1 MKKMF
6 QPRSAN
12 DADQNIVLSRAMF
25 KTQQSETQRAISHAE
40 CCLLVGL
47 AASFIF
53 QPLDIR
59 IFGYSASVVIMV
71 LTVVLGVI
79 ARPHIVTLQK
89 MAISLVPI
97 AILVILDFLIKGD
110 IIAANLIIMLAFITI
125 YYDQIIPRKYLDL
138 IWSTA
143 GFVCLAL
150 TLVGAYRFAFGYEAV
165 KSENITGFYQAVNQ
179 YVYFGISYL
188 PSTRNSD
195 AIYFACGAL
204 IFLWRFSKAP
214 RFVSWNMLWF
224 FITACGVA
232 LSLSRGIWIA
242 VILAIALS
250 YRPARLGKLLPA
262 VIALIFCVS
271 IVQSE
276 FIFSLMKN
284 ALVSIFD
291 DKSANIGVNGYYTF
305 SNQIRTEIYER
316 AIKDFLSFPL
326 GHGVS
331 YLPSYAP
338 LTGAKRVHS
347 ENLYLDFLIVFGIFA
362 IPYFWKFIDLI
373 IRTRVNIGPY
383 SHLAQSMALMI
394 AIYLMFNG
402 GMDFAFLWFLLAM
415 TFMTERSMQAHKRTE
430 LGVSAK

>member
-1 MKKMF
+1 MNKIF
-6 QPRSAN
+6 QLPSASSTN
-12 DADQNIVLSRAMF
+12 QNFARRRPMF
-25 KTQQSETQRAISHAE
+25 KTEKPTVHSALSHAE
-40 CCLLVGL
+40 CFLLVGL

-53 QPLDIR
+53 QPLNIR
-59 IFGYSASVVIMV
+59 VFGYSASVIIMTFIVI
-71 LTVVLGVI
+71 LGAI
-79 ARPHIVTLQK
+79 SRPHILTVQK
-89 MAISLVPI
+89 IAISLVPI
-97 AILVILDFLIKGD
+97 AILVIYDFIINGD
-110 IIAANLIIMLAFITI
+110 VIAANLIIMLLFITL
-125 YYDQIIPRKYLDL
+125 YYDQIVPQKYLKI

-150 TLVGAYRFAFGYEAV
+150 TLVGAYRFGFGYEAA
-165 KSENITGFYQAVNQ
+165 KSENVSGFYEAVNQ

-195 AIYFACGAL
+195 ALYFACGAL
-204 IFLWRFSKAP
+204 IFLWRFSESP
-214 RFVSWNMLWF
+214 RFISWNMLGF

-242 VILAIALS
+242 VLLAIALS

-262 VIALIFCVS
+262 AIAIVFCAS
-271 IVQSE
+271 IIQSE

-291 DKSANIGVNGYYTF
+291 DKAANIGVNGYYTF
-305 SNQIRTEIYER
+305 SNQIREEIYVR
-316 AIKDFLSFPL
+316 AIRDFLSFPL

-347 ENLYLDFLIVFGIFA
+347 ENLYLDFMIVFGVFA
-362 IPYFWKFIDLI
+362 LPYFWKVISLI
-373 IRTRVNIGPY
+373 VQTRTIIGPY
-383 SHLAQSMALMI
+383 AKLVQSMALMI

-402 GMDFAFLWFLLAM
+402 GMDFAFLWFILAM
-415 TFMTERSMQAHKRTE
+415 TFMTERSSRAYKTTKF
-430 LGVSAK
+430 G